1 MHFADIVVE
10 TYDAAWAR
18 GQSRATAFA
27 AAVDAYA
34 AHRPDLRGN
43 DSAVEVARMLL
54 QAAARTGVA
63 EGRFSSAA
71 EAVPQPAISW

>member
-10 TYDAAWAR
+10 TYDAARAR
-18 GQSRATAFA
+18 GESRASAFA
-27 AAVDAYA
+27 AAVDVYA
-34 AHRPDLRGN
+34 ARRPDLRGK

-63 EGRFSSAA
+63 EGRFSSPA
-71 EAVPQPAISW
+71 EALPQPAISW